1 MLLRLLLGALLVI
14 PAAAGNKPNLLLIV
28 ADGAPSPLPGHDA
41 LLGGRGAVLTN
52 CPLRRFWAQ

>member
-14 PAAAGNKPNLLLIV
+14 PAAAGKPNLLLIV